1 MMRTRVIRGV
11 VGVAGVFAVIE
22 LLSRTGLVDESA
34 LPPASVIVARAVEQL
49 GDGDFLRQ
57 VGSTLQAWAG
67 GMLIAI
73 AVAVPLGLALGSIR
87 WLGTASRAVVE
98 FMRPIPSV
106 ALIPLATVMFAST
119 TNVKMSLIVYAG
131 TWPILINTLY
141 ALRDVD
147 PLAKD
152 TLRSFGFGRL
162 SVLWRVTVPSAAP
175 FVTTGVRISAA
186 IGLVVVI
193 SAELFAG
200 GGGLGTYLSETQ
212 SGGGR
217 TDLLLAGA
225 MWAGLIGL
233 AVNSALVWT
242 ERKAFAWH
250 AARTEANA

>member
-1 MMRTRVIRGV
+1 MKNRAVRGA
-11 VGVAGVFAVIE
+11 VGVAGAVAVIE
-22 LLSRTGLVDESA
+22 LVSRTGLVDETA
-34 LPPASVIVARAVEQL
+34 LPPASTIVARAVEQL
-49 GDGDFLRQ
+49 GDAAFRDGLA
-57 VGSTLQAWAG
+57 STLGAWAG

-87 WLGTASRAVVE
+87 WLGTASRVVVE
-98 FMRPIPSV
+98 LMRPIPSV
-106 ALIPLATVMFAST
+106 ALIPLAIVIFAST
-119 TNVKMSLIVYAG
+119 TNVKMSLIVYAA

-162 SVLWRVTVPSAAP
+162 AVLWRVTVPSAAP
-175 FVTTGVRISAA
+175 FVTTGIRISAS

-225 MWAGLIGL
+225 LWAGIIGL
-233 AVNSALVWT
+233 IINVALVRA
-242 ERKAFAWH
+242 ERTAFRWH
-250 AARTEANA
+250 SARIEGRA

>member
-1 MMRTRVIRGV
+1 MKTRAVRGAA
-11 VGVAGVFAVIE
+11 GVAGAVAVIE
-22 LLSRTGLVDESA
+22 LVSRAGLVDETA
-34 LPPASVIVARAVEQL
+34 LPPASTIVARAVEQL
-49 GDGDFLRQ
+49 GDGAFRDGLA
-57 VGSTLQAWAG
+57 STLGAWAG

-87 WLGTASRAVVE
+87 WLDTASRVVVE
-98 FMRPIPSV
+98 LMRPIPSV
-106 ALIPLATVMFAST
+106 ALIPLAIVIFAST
-119 TNVKMSLIVYAG
+119 TNVKMSLIVYAA

-162 SVLWRVTVPSAAP
+162 AVLWRVTVPSAAP
-175 FVTTGVRISAA
+175 FVTTGIRISAS

-225 MWAGLIGL
+225 LWAGLVGL
-233 AVNSALVWT
+233 VINVALVWA
-242 ERKAFAWH
+242 ERKAFRWH
-250 AARTEANA
+250 SARIEGRV

>member
-1 MMRTRVIRGV
+1 MKTRAVRGA
-11 VGVAGVFAVIE
+11 VGVAGAVAVIE
-22 LLSRTGLVDESA
+22 LVSRTGLVDETA
-34 LPPASVIVARAVEQL
+34 LPPASTVVARAVEQL
-49 GDGDFLRQ
+49 GDTAFRDGLA
-57 VGSTLQAWAG
+57 STLMAWAG
-67 GMLIAI
+67 GTLIAI

-87 WLGTASRAVVE
+87 WLGTASRVVVE
-98 FMRPIPSV
+98 LMRPIPSV
-106 ALIPLATVMFAST
+106 ALIPLAIVIFAST
-119 TNVKMSLIVYAG
+119 TNVKISLIVYAA

-162 SVLWRVTVPSAAP
+162 AVLWRVTVPSAAP
-175 FVTTGVRISAA
+175 FVTTGIRISAS

-200 GGGLGTYLSETQ
+200 GGGLGTYLSQTQ

-225 MWAGLIGL
+225 LWAGMIGL
-233 AVNSALVWT
+233 IINVALVRL
-242 ERKAFAWH
+242 ERTAFRWH
-250 AARTEANA
+250 SARTEGRV

>member
-1 MMRTRVIRGV
+1 MKTRAVRGA
-11 VGVAGVFAVIE
+11 VGVAGAVAVIE
-22 LLSRTGLVDESA
+22 LVSRSGLVDETA
-34 LPPASVIVARAVEQL
+34 LPPASTIAARAVEQL
-49 GDGDFLRQ
+49 GDAAFRYGLA
-57 VGSTLQAWAG
+57 STLGAWAG

-87 WLGTASRAVVE
+87 WLGTASRVLVE
-98 FMRPIPSV
+98 LMRPIPSV
-106 ALIPLATVMFAST
+106 ALIPLAIVIFAST
-119 TNVKMSLIVYAG
+119 TNVKMSLVVYAA

-152 TLRSFGFGRL
+152 TLRSFGFARL
-162 SVLWRVTVPSAAP
+162 AVLWRVTVPSAAP
-175 FVTTGVRISAA
+175 FVTTGIRISAS

-200 GGGLGTYLSETQ
+200 GGGLGTYLSQTQ

-225 MWAGLIGL
+225 LWAGIIGL
-233 AVNSALVWT
+233 IINAVLVRAERTAFRWHSA
-242 ERKAFAWH
+242 RIG
-250 AARTEANA
+250 ARA

>member
-1 MMRTRVIRGV
+1 MTRARV
-11 VGVAGVFAVIE
+11 VRALLGIAGAFAVIE
-22 LLSRTGLVDESA
+22 VLARSGLVDETA
-34 LPPASVIVARAVEQL
+34 LPPASVILGRAVEQL
-49 GDGDFLRQ
+49 GDEGFRNG

-67 GMLIAI
+67 GILIAI

-87 WLGTASRAVVE
+87 WLGTAARVVVE

-106 ALIPLATVMFAST
+106 ALIPLAIVVFAST
-119 TNVKMSLIVYAG
+119 TNVKMSLIVYAA

-175 FVTTGVRISAA
+175 FVTTGVRISAS

-225 MWAGLIGL
+225 LWAGVLGLIING
-233 AVNSALVWT
+233 ALVWV

-250 AARTEANA
+250 AARTEASV

>member
-1 MMRTRVIRGV
+1 MKTRAVRGAA
-11 VGVAGVFAVIE
+11 GVAGAVAVIE
-22 LLSRTGLVDESA
+22 LVSRAGLVDETA
-34 LPPASVIVARAVEQL
+34 LPPASTIVARAGEQL
-49 GDGDFLRQ
+49 GDGAFRDGLA
-57 VGSTLQAWAG
+57 STLGAWAG

-87 WLGTASRAVVE
+87 WLDTASRVLVE
-98 FMRPIPSV
+98 LMRPIPSV
-106 ALIPLATVMFAST
+106 ALIPLAIVIFAST
-119 TNVKMSLIVYAG
+119 TNVKMSLIVYAA

-162 SVLWRVTVPSAAP
+162 AVLWRVTVPSAAP
-175 FVTTGVRISAA
+175 FVTTGIRISAS

-225 MWAGLIGL
+225 LWAGLVGL
-233 AVNSALVWT
+233 TINVALVWA
-242 ERKAFAWH
+242 ERKAFRWH
-250 AARTEANA
+250 SARIEGRA

>member
-1 MMRTRVIRGV
+1 MKTRAVRGA
-11 VGVAGVFAVIE
+11 VGVAGAVAVIE
-22 LLSRTGLVDESA
+22 LVSRTGLVDETA
-34 LPPASVIVARAVEQL
+34 LPPASTIVARAVEQL
-49 GDGDFLRQ
+49 GDAAFRDG
-57 VGSTLQAWAG
+57 VASTLGAWAG

-87 WLGTASRAVVE
+87 WLGTASRVLVE
-98 FMRPIPSV
+98 LMRPIPSV
-106 ALIPLATVMFAST
+106 ALIPLAIVIFAST
-119 TNVKMSLIVYAG
+119 TNVKMSLIVYAA

-162 SVLWRVTVPSAAP
+162 AVLWRVTVPSAAP
-175 FVTTGVRISAA
+175 FVTTGIRISAT

-225 MWAGLIGL
+225 LWAGMIGL
-233 AVNSALVWT
+233 IINVALLRAERTAFHWHSARVEGLV
-242 ERKAFAWH
+242 
-250 AARTEANA
+250 

>member
-1 MMRTRVIRGV
+1 MTTARAVRGA
-11 VGVAGVFAVIE
+11 VGVAGVVAVIE
-22 LLSRTGLVDESA
+22 LVSRAGLVDPSA
-34 LPPASVIVARAVEQL
+34 LPPASTILTKAVEQL
-49 GDGDFLRQ
+49 GESEFRTG
-57 VGSTLQAWAG
+57 VGSTMLAWAG
-67 GMLIAI
+67 GLLIAI

-87 WLGTASRAVVE
+87 WLGTAARVVVE

-106 ALIPLATVMFAST
+106 ALIPLAIVVFAST
-119 TNVKMSLIVYAG
+119 TNVKISLIVYAA

-193 SAELFAG
+193 STELFSG
-200 GGGLGTYLSETQ
+200 GGGLGTYLLETQ
-212 SGGGR
+212 SAGGQ

-225 MWAGLIGL
+225 LWAGLIGL
-233 AVNSALVWT
+233 VINTALVWA

-250 AARTEANA
+250 AARTEASR

>member
-1 MMRTRVIRGV
+1 MKTRAVRGA
-11 VGVAGVFAVIE
+11 VGVAGAVAVIE
-22 LLSRTGLVDESA
+22 LVSRTGLVDETA
-34 LPPASVIVARAVEQL
+34 LPPASTIAARAVDQL
-49 GDGDFLRQ
+49 GDAAFRDGLA
-57 VGSTLQAWAG
+57 STLGAWAG

-87 WLGTASRAVVE
+87 WLGTASRVVVE
-98 FMRPIPSV
+98 LMRPIPSV
-106 ALIPLATVMFAST
+106 ALIPLAIVIFAST
-119 TNVKMSLIVYAG
+119 TNVKMSLIVYAA

-162 SVLWRVTVPSAAP
+162 AVLWRVTVPSAAP
-175 FVTTGVRISAA
+175 FVTTGIRISAS

-225 MWAGLIGL
+225 LWAGLIGL
-233 AVNSALVWT
+233 VINVALVRA
-242 ERKAFAWH
+242 ERTAFRWH
-250 AARTEANA
+250 SARMEGRA

>member
-1 MMRTRVIRGV
+1 MKNRAVRGA
-11 VGVAGVFAVIE
+11 VGVAGAVAVIE
-22 LLSRTGLVDESA
+22 LVSRTGLVDETA
-34 LPPASVIVARAVEQL
+34 LPPASTIVARAVEQL
-49 GDGDFLRQ
+49 GDAAFRDGLA
-57 VGSTLQAWAG
+57 STLGAWAG

-87 WLGTASRAVVE
+87 WLGTASRVVVE
-98 FMRPIPSV
+98 LMRPIPSV
-106 ALIPLATVMFAST
+106 ALIPLAIVIFAST
-119 TNVKMSLIVYAG
+119 TNVKMSLIVYAA

-141 ALRDVD
+141 AMRDVD

-162 SVLWRVTVPSAAP
+162 AVLWRVTVPSAAP
-175 FVTTGVRISAA
+175 FVTTGIRISAS

-225 MWAGLIGL
+225 LWAGVIGL
-233 AVNSALVWT
+233 IINISLVWA
-242 ERKAFAWH
+242 ERTAFRWH
-250 AARTEANA
+250 SARTEGRA

>member
-1 MMRTRVIRGV
+1 MNTRAVRGAG
-11 VGVAGVFAVIE
+11 GVAGAVVVIE
-22 LLSRTGLVDESA
+22 LVSRTGLVDETA
-34 LPPASVIVARAVEQL
+34 LPPASTIVARAVGQL
-49 GDGDFLRQ
+49 GDAAFRNGLA
-57 VGSTLQAWAG
+57 STLGAWAG
-67 GMLIAI
+67 GMLIAV

-87 WLGTASRAVVE
+87 WLGTASRVVVE
-98 FMRPIPSV
+98 LMRPIPSV
-106 ALIPLATVMFAST
+106 ALIPLAIVIFAST
-119 TNVKMSLIVYAG
+119 TNVKMSLIVYAA

-141 ALRDVD
+141 AMRDVD

-162 SVLWRVTVPSAAP
+162 AVLWRVTVPSAAP
-175 FVTTGVRISAA
+175 FVTTGIRISAS

-225 MWAGLIGL
+225 LWAGMIGL
-233 AVNSALVWT
+233 IINVALVRA
-242 ERKAFAWH
+242 ERTAFRWH
-250 AARTEANA
+250 SARIEGRA